1 MIDTISHN
9 MSPNIS
15 ILGIGTALPTHRI
28 EQDEVLD
35 KLEEA
40 LHDSPNSVRWAR
52 RIFKQCGVATRY
64 TCEPNLIAHGSRS
77 RYLPSEGLDDVPTT
91 AERMEIYKRESI
103 PLALQAAKDALL
115 DGGIEASQITD
126 LITVS
131 CTGQFLPGLDAVLV
145 KEMDLSPRVQRIP
158 LTFQGCAAGLK
169 AIQLARTLVEGQSNK
184 QILIVCVELC
194 TLHFQPSS
202 DREALFGASFFG
214 DGASACVVGTADKN
228 RKGLFQLGEGHSV
241 LLPEC
246 GEEMIWELGNY
257 GFDLYLSTNIPKL
270 LGRYLPSEM
279 ESFLNGQESPN
290 LWAIHPGG
298 RGIVDIVQQMF
309 DLSDSQVQFSRS
321 ILHDYGNLSS
331 ATILF
336 VLKAMREDLITCQSG
351 SSNGVALAFGPGL
364 TAELLKFTYLPS
376 IILQEQVVDHVH
388 S

>member
-1 MIDTISHN
+1 MIDS

-15 ILGIGTALPTHRI
+15 ILGIGTALPRNRI
-28 EQDEVLD
+28 EQGEVLD

-40 LHDSPNSVRWAR
+40 LQDSPNSVRWAK

-64 TCEPNLIAHGSRS
+64 TCEPNLIAKGSRS
-77 RYLPSEGLDDVPTT
+77 RYLPSEGMNDIPTT
-91 AERMEIYKRESI
+91 SERMGIYKRESV

-115 DGGIEASQITD
+115 DAEIDGSQITH

-145 KEMDLSPRVQRIP
+145 KEMSLSSRVNRIP

-169 AIQLARTLVEGQSNK
+169 AIQLARTLVEGHSDRK
-184 QILIVCVELC
+184 VLIVCVELC

-202 DREALFGASFFG
+202 AREALFGASFFG
-214 DGASACVVGTADKN
+214 DGASACIIGSADRN
-228 RKGLFQLGEGHSV
+228 RKGLFQLGDGHSV

-246 GEEMIWELGNY
+246 SEEMIWEVGDY
-257 GFDLYLSTNIPKL
+257 GFDLYLSTNIPKW
-270 LGRYLPSEM
+270 LGRYLGTEIQLLFDGEPMPS
-279 ESFLNGQESPN
+279 

-298 RGIVDIVQQMF
+298 RGIVDVVQEMF
-309 DLSDSQVQFSRS
+309 DLSDDQVEFSRR
-321 ILHDYGNLSS
+321 ILHNYGNLSS

-336 VLKAMREDLITCQSG
+336 VLKAMREELYSNNSAD
-351 SSNGVALAFGPGL
+351 SSGVALAFGPGL

-376 IILQEQVVDHVH
+376 TIPQQQVLEHVQL
-388 S
+388 

>member
-1 MIDTISHN
+1 MDSIF
-9 MSPNIS
+9 PNIS
-15 ILGIGTALPTHRI
+15 ILGIGTALPANRI
-28 EQDEVLD
+28 EQGEVLD

-40 LHDSPNSVRWAR
+40 LQDSPNSVRWAR

-64 TCEPNLIAHGSRS
+64 TCEPNLIGHGSRS
-77 RYLPSEGLDDVPTT
+77 RYLPSEGLDDVPST
-91 AERMEIYKRESI
+91 AERMAIYKRESI
-103 PLALQAAKDALL
+103 PLGLQAAKDAML
-115 DGGIEASQITD
+115 DGEVDGSQITH

-145 KEMDLSPRVQRIP
+145 KEMGLSPRVQRIP

-169 AIQLARTLVEGQSNK
+169 AIQLARTLVEGQSNA

-214 DGASACVVGTADKN
+214 DGASACIIGSADKN
-228 RKGLFQLGEGHSV
+228 SKGLFQLKDGHSV
-241 LLPEC
+241 LLPDC
-246 GEEMIWELGNY
+246 SEEMIWEVGNY

-270 LGRYLPSEM
+270 LGRYLTSEM
-279 ESFLNGQESPN
+279 ESLLDGDKAPS

-309 DLSDSQVQFSRS
+309 ELSDAQVQFSRS

-336 VLKAMREDLITCQSG
+336 VLKAMREDLLTRQVE
-351 SSNGVALAFGPGL
+351 SSSGVALAFGPGL
-364 TAELLKFTYLPS
+364 TAELLKFTYIPAT
-376 IILQEQVVDHVH
+376 ILQERMIEHVH

>member
-1 MIDTISHN
+1 MIDTMTS
-9 MSPNIS
+9 NIS
-15 ILGIGTALPTHRI
+15 ILGIGTALPTNRI
-28 EQDEVLD
+28 EQGEVLD

-40 LHDSPNSVRWAR
+40 LHDTPNSVRWAR

-64 TCEPNLIAHGSRS
+64 TCEPNLIGQGSRS
-77 RYLPSEGLDDVPTT
+77 RYLPSEGLDDVPST
-91 AERMEIYKRESI
+91 AERMGIYKRESI
-103 PLALQAAKDALL
+103 PLAIQAAKGALL
-115 DGGIEASQITD
+115 DGEIEASQITH

-145 KEMDLSPRVQRIP
+145 KEMGLSPRVNRIP

-169 AIQLARTLVEGQSNK
+169 AIQLARTLVEGHSSRH
-184 QILIVCVELC
+184 ILIVCVELC

-214 DGASACVVGTADKN
+214 DGASACVIGNAYKN
-228 RKGLFQLGEGHSV
+228 SKGLFQLGEGHSV

-246 GEEMIWELGNY
+246 SEEMIWEVGNY

-270 LGRYLPSEM
+270 LGRYLTAEM
-279 ESFLNGQESPN
+279 ESLLDGEEAPS

-298 RGIVDIVQQMF
+298 RGIVDIVQQVF
-309 DLSDSQVQFSRS
+309 ELSDEQVQFSRN

-336 VLKAMREDLITCQSG
+336 VLKAMREDLLARQAE
-351 SSNGVALAFGPGL
+351 SSSGVALAFGPGL
-364 TAELLKFTYLPS
+364 TAELLKFTFVPTT
-376 IILQEQVVDHVH
+376 ILQERVIDHVH

>member
-1 MIDTISHN
+1 MMDTK
-9 MSPNIS
+9 SPNIS
-15 ILGIGTALPTHRI
+15 ILGIGTAVPAHRI

-64 TCEPNLIAHGSRS
+64 TCEPNLLGHGSRS
-77 RYLPSEGLDDVPTT
+77 RYLPSEGQGDAPST
-91 AERMEIYKRESI
+91 AERMGIYKRESI

-115 DGGIEASQITD
+115 DGEIEGSEITH

-145 KEMDLSPRVQRIP
+145 KEMGLSSRVQRIP

-169 AIQLARTLVEGQSNK
+169 AIQLARTLVEGQSSR

-214 DGASACVVGTADKN
+214 DGASACVIGTADKN
-228 RKGLFQLGEGHSV
+228 SKGLFQLGEGHSV

-246 GEEMIWELGNY
+246 SEEMIWEVGNY

-270 LGRYLPSEM
+270 LGRYLTTEM
-279 ESFLNGQESPN
+279 ESLLDGEKTPS

-309 DLSDSQVQFSRS
+309 ELSDDQVQFSRN
-321 ILHDYGNLSS
+321 ILRDYGNLSS

-336 VLKAMREDLITCQSG
+336 VLQAMREDLLTRQVG
-351 SSNGVALAFGPGL
+351 SSSGVALAFGPGL

-376 IILQEQVVDHVH
+376 SILQERVIDHVYL
-388 S
+388 

>member
-1 MIDTISHN
+1 MIDT

-15 ILGIGTALPTHRI
+15 ILGIGTALPANRI
-28 EQDEVLD
+28 EQGEVLD

-40 LHDSPNSVRWAR
+40 LHDSPNAVRWAR

-77 RYLPSEGLDDVPTT
+77 RYLPSEGHDDIPST
-91 AERMEIYKRESI
+91 AERMGIYKRESV
-103 PLALQAAKDALL
+103 PLALRAAQDALR
-115 DGGIEASQITD
+115 DGEIEASQITH

-145 KEMDLSPRVQRIP
+145 KEMGLSPRVQRIP

-169 AIQLARTLVEGQSNK
+169 AIQLAKTLVEGQSSR

-202 DREALFGASFFG
+202 EREALFGASFFG
-214 DGASACVVGTADKN
+214 DGASACVIGAASKN
-228 RKGLFQLGEGHSV
+228 VQGLFQLGDGHSV
-241 LLPEC
+241 LMPDC
-246 GEEMIWELGNY
+246 SEEMIWEVGDY

-270 LGRYLPSEM
+270 LGHYLTPEM
-279 ESFLNGQESPN
+279 ESLLDGEESPS

-298 RGIVDIVQQMF
+298 RGIVDVVAQMF
-309 DLSDSQVQFSRS
+309 ELSDEQVQYSRS

-336 VLKAMREDLITCQSG
+336 VLKAMREDLRSRKVG
-351 SSNGVALAFGPGL
+351 SSSGVALAFGPGL

-376 IILQEQVVDHVH
+376 AILQEQAIDHVH